1 MIHHM
6 LMQINGRDQISI
18 VVQNIDAG
26 NTSAVATNAK
36 KLECTVPVTQNYGY
50 ESHVTNII

>member
-36 KLECTVPVTQNYGY
+36 KSENVL
-50 ESHVTNII
+50 HM